1 MWGFGSRRPNR
12 PVQSRVS
19 ERPNQPVQRRAN
31 EYGNV
36 LKTFQKEHKGNQLR
50 FTLNEE
56 RKTNLKRLGINLNE
70 ALRRYNTKKTG
81 NQYDPNF
88 VKKLKNASRLIKKN
102 YEARQEREKKLARTL
117 SLKQAAILLYLVT
130 RESNGIHI
138 PALGMNAKNV
148 RRQNANQLNYRGISS
163 RPSNNILE
171 NRIAIAR
178 RIGRSSRLDN
188 VYNGRVPRRN

>member
-1 MWGFGSRRPNR
+1 MSSSWNQFPN
-12 PVQSRVS
+12 PSF
-19 ERPNQPVQRRAN
+19 QRRAN

-36 LKTFQKEHKGNQLR
+36 LKPFQRGRQGSELIY
-50 FTLNEE
+50 TLNEE

-70 ALRRYNTKKTG
+70 ALRRYNIKKTG
-81 NQYDPNF
+81 NQYDPIF

-138 PALGMNAKNV
+138 PALRMNPKNV
-148 RRQNANQLNYRGISS
+148 RRQNAEQTNYTGISS

-171 NRIAIAR
+171 NRIEIAKR
-178 RIGRSSRLDN
+178 MGSSRLEN